1 MRTKIVKQIFKKEMI
16 DILRDKKT
24 IFMMII
30 LPLLLYPILMVG
42 ASSIMSMSI
51 NKMEQTTVN
60 IAFNNNPSDN
70 LINILNKTNED
81 DEAKVNIIKVDD
93 YKEALDN
100 ETLDA
105 YVEINEN
112 NDIQSYKIYTNS
124 SKNNSYTAEK
134 RIKEA
139 LEKYKEEIVEMNLAQ
154 EGLDAQKTL
163 EPITCETLDI
173 AKNEEI
179 AGNILGQI
187 LPFILIIGVLL
198 GSIYPAIDVMAG
210 EKERGTLETL
220 FTLPISNLELVMGKY
235 MAVSFCAVVTAFLN
249 IISILISI
257 GFMTLTAGIANEMG
271 IPKFDFTQMIFPGI
285 ITMIC
290 IGLFAMVVSAISM
303 CVCSL
308 AKSFKDA
315 QNYITPVMLIIMI
328 PSYVSMIPNIEL
340 DGFTS
345 TIPVVNISLLIKSVL
360 SFKFDLNLIAIV
372 FVSNFAF
379 MILSVLLL
387 SKMFNSEE
395 ILFGNNR
402 SFSFLE
408 KRSNIKKGTMP
419 TISDGAILYAVG
431 LVLLIYVGSLV
442 QLKFKMAG
450 LAITQVMIICL
461 PLLFAYYIKTDFK
474 KTFSLRK
481 INLKQ
486 ILGGILI
493 WMGGFVLINLITQ
506 ITLYLFPQNMEV
518 AEALTDAIIIKDNL
532 VLNLAI
538 VALMPAIC
546 EEIFF
551 RGFIFTSFKG
561 KSSSKIAIITSGI
574 LFGFMHMDF
583 LRIIPTSILG
593 IIFAYTVYKSE
604 SIFIAM
610 ILHFINNSIAVLV
623 SHYPNSEL
631 VKMSSFIELDFK
643 NLNIG
648 KFIILICI
656 STVFIIIGMRLFK
669 NKSAKEVSVRN
680 Y

>member
-139 LEKYKEEIVEMNLAQ
+139 LDEYKEEIVEMNLAQ

-163 EPITCETLDI
+163 EPITYETLDI

>member
-70 LINILNKTNED
+70 LINILNKTNEY

-139 LEKYKEEIVEMNLAQ
+139 LDEYKEEIVEMNLAQ

-163 EPITCETLDI
+163 EPITYETLDI

-271 IPKFDFTQMIFPGI
+271 MPKFDFTQMIFPGI

-461 PLLFAYYIKTDFK
+461 PFLFAYYIKTDFK
-474 KTFSLRK
+474 KTFSLQK
-481 INLKQ
+481 VNLKQ

>member
-70 LINILNKTNED
+70 LINILNKTNEY

-139 LEKYKEEIVEMNLAQ
+139 LDKYKEEIVEMNLAQ

-271 IPKFDFTQMIFPGI
+271 MPKFDFTQMIFPGI